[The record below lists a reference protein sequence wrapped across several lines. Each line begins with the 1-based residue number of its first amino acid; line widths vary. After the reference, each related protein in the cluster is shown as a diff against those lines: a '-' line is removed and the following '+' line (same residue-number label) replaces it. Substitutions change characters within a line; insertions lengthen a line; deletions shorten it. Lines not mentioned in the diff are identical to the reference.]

1 MIRYPFKKLP
11 YLFLYGPEN
20 SGKSIFHESIALLM
34 TKGCVPA
41 DRALTSTSDFNGE
54 LANCVLAIVEEKDI
68 SKSKGALAKI
78 KDWVTSLTISIR
90 RMQTDSYTQ
99 PNTTHWVQCANKRE
113 NCPIFPGDTR
123 ITAIHVPD
131 LLEDQEIPK
140 DKLIELLKEEAPH
153 FMYSLMNVELPEPS
167 GRLRIPIVETVGKK
181 NAQSLNSSSFPWA
194 DQWIDIVDPATRPLP
209 DADAMHKKYRA
220 DTGKSETVVQFGRLL
235 TQWAKEKECVIK
247 SDNGP
252 IVDGV
257 RTRCWYGGIQV
268 RTVPLVT
275 RKGVQA

>member
-78 KDWVTSLTISIR
+78 KEWVTSLTISIR

-99 PNTTHWVQCANKRE
+99 PNTTHWVQCAEQARE
-113 NCPIFPGDTR
+113 L
-123 ITAIHVPD
+123 PD
-131 LLEDQEIPK
+131 LP
-140 DKLIELLKEEAPH
+140 
-153 FMYSLMNVELPEPS
+153 
-167 GRLRIPIVETVGKK
+167 R
-181 NAQSLNSSSFPWA
+181 
-194 DQWIDIVDPATRPLP
+194 
-209 DADAMHKKYRA
+209 
-220 DTGKSETVVQFGRLL
+220 
-235 TQWAKEKECVIK
+235 
-247 SDNGP
+247 
-252 IVDGV
+252 
-257 RTRCWYGGIQV
+257 
-268 RTVPLVT
+268 
-275 RKGVQA
+275 